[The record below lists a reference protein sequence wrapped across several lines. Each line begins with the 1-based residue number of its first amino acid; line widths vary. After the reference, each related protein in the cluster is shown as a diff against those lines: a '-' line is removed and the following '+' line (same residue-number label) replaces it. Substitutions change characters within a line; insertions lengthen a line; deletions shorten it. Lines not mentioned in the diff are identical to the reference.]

1 MNVTWI
7 VVADGVQACSYQ
19 YHGPNRPF
27 SVVEGSQLQHVNEPT
42 RNLVSSRPG
51 RAHGSGSSSPRSA
64 MEPSTDAHRHEK
76 KVFARELAG
85 FLEQRIDEF
94 DDLIIAAPAKMLGDI
109 NQSSSNRIQQKVR
122 HKLDKQLTKV
132 PAQDL
137 PKYFESVLNIAGSL
151 TPRTPF

>member
-19 YHGPNRPF
+19 YQGPNRPF
-27 SVVEGSQLQHVNEPT
+27 SVVEGSQLQHLNEPT

-51 RAHGSGSSSPRSA
+51 RAHGSGASSPRSA
-64 MEPSTDAHRHEK
+64 LEPSSDAHRREK
-76 KVFARELAG
+76 EIFARELG
-85 FLEQRIDEF
+85 NFLERRIDEF
-94 DDLIIAAPAKMLGDI
+94 DDLIIAAPAKMLGDFH
-109 NQSSSNRIQQKVR
+109 QSTSHRVLQKVR
-122 HKLDKQLTKV
+122 HQVGKELTKV
-132 PAQDL
+132 PPQDL